1 MAISYKSLNTVGWP
15 AGADTQ
21 VFSGTSSTG
30 LYTYSSGL
38 TAGTYV
44 FVASSPSTGGNFSV
58 VTTSNGSGSS
68 QVGTPL
74 YFTFA
79 NSDAAVK
86 IQAPISPVSTTVSNT
101 TAISFTGVAYG
112 NGLYMA
118 ANYNSNGSNRPTIS
132 SNGSFFYL
140 ATNTASSSPYYQ
152 YGVLYALGKFV
163 LYGYQQGSNS
173 WMATTTDGISWVQGP
188 NDGNG
193 WTAYCMVYG
202 TKFVVGAF
210 DANYGAV
217 KYSTD
222 AVTWSGGNIPFTSTG
237 SPVQAVCWNSTTSR
251 YLMSNGGETAISTD
265 GATWTKTYS
274 SGFYKLGVIGS
285 LYVGSNGNG
294 SYTST
299 DGTTW
304 TLRNSV
310 AISNYNYGGQL
321 PTVNGAVYITGNSG
335 VWSSTDGITWSIV
348 NFSGTSGVNTTTVTG
363 ANNRVWVGAYH
374 TYGTG
379 LLSSSPAYFSAY
391 KISSPTAL
399 N

>member
-86 IQAPISPVSTTVSNT
+86 IQAPISPVSTNAQNT
-101 TAISFTGVAYG
+101 NYISFTGVAYG

-118 ANYNSNGSNRPTIS
+118 AVYNSNGNNAPVIS
-132 SNGSFFYL
+132 SNGSFFYY
-140 ATNTASSSPYYQ
+140 ANNTTSSSPYYQ
-152 YGVLYALGKFV
+152 QGVLYASGKFV
-163 LYGYQQGSNS
+163 LYGYQISTNS
-173 WMATTTDGISWVQGP
+173 WMSTTTDGISWVQGP
-188 NDGNG
+188 NNGSG

-202 TKFVVGAF
+202 TKFVVGA
-210 DANYGAV
+210 YTGSSGV
-217 KYSTD
+217 VMYSTD
-222 AVTWSGGNIPFTSTG
+222 AVTWSSGNNPFTTTG
-237 SPVQAVCWNSTTSR
+237 SPIQAVCWNSTTSR
-251 YLMSNGGETAISTD
+251 YLMSNGSETAISTD

-274 SGFYKLGVIGS
+274 SGFYKLGAIGS

-310 AISNYNYGGQL
+310 ATSNYNYGGPL
-321 PTVNGAVYITGNSG
+321 PVVNGFTYITGSSG

-348 NFSGTSGVNTTTVTG
+348 NISGTSGLATITVTG
-363 ANNRVWVGAYH
+363 ANNRVWLGAYNS
-374 TYGTG
+374 YGTG